1 MATSGRTML
10 RTTLIMNEIQ
20 RFSVRLNLL
29 NEDDLKKILGLS
41 DRQARQLMRK
51 EDFPSFN
58 IGYKYYVKA
67 ENLDAYLAVGSN
79 TRLDY
84 GNKRS
89 GGADGKN

>member
-1 MATSGRTML
+1 MGVTFN
-10 RTTLIMNEIQ
+10 I
-20 RFSVRLNLL
+20 L
-29 NEDDLKKILGLS
+29 NEEDLKKILGLS

-67 ENLDAYLAVGSN
+67 ENLDAYLSVGSN

-89 GGADGKN
+89 GGADGEN

>member
-1 MATSGRTML
+1 MEVTFN
-10 RTTLIMNEIQ
+10 I
-20 RFSVRLNLL
+20 L

-84 GNKRS
+84 GNKRR
-89 GGADGKN
+89 GGADGEN